1 MSTTSFSL
9 ENKVALVTGGRRGL
23 GKAIA
28 LAFAGAGAD
37 VAICDNV
44 VESGELGTVAE
55 EIQSLG
61 RRSLAVQTDVTRS
74 SEVGNMVQR
83 VMNELGVIDIL
94 VNNAGILGVGATLLE
109 TTEDEWDKVFD
120 VDLKGCYL
128 CSQAVGKEM
137 VKQRRGNVI
146 NIASVGGLKV
156 RRRGRGAA
164 YSIAKAGIIM
174 LTRILAV
181 ELASYNIRVN
191 AIAPSMVRTEMAQ
204 RIVADPDAVA
214 AEEARIPL
222 GRLGEPVDIA
232 ATALFLASDASSYVT
247 GHTVVV
253 EGGQL
258 A

>member
-1 MSTTSFSL
+1 MSIPSFSL
-9 ENKVALVTGGRRGL
+9 ERKVAVVTGGRRGI
-23 GKAIA
+23 GRAIA
-28 LAFAGAGAD
+28 LAFAEAGAD
-37 VAICDNV
+37 VAVADFV
-44 VESGELGTVAE
+44 VEGGELAAVAE
-55 EIQSLG
+55 EIQRLG
-61 RRSLAVQTDVTRS
+61 RRSLAFQTDVTRS
-74 SEVGNMVQR
+74 SDVDNMVQR
-83 VMNELGVIDIL
+83 VIDELGVIDIL
-94 VNNAGILGVGATLLE
+94 VNNAGIVGLGSTVLE
-109 TTEDEWDKVFD
+109 TTEDDWDKVID
-120 VDLKGCYL
+120 VNLKGCYL

-137 VKQRRGNVI
+137 VKQRRGNII
-146 NIASVGGLKV
+146 NMASVGGLKV

-164 YSIAKAGIIM
+164 YSISKAGIIM

-204 RIVADPDAVA
+204 SIIADPKAIA

-222 GRLGEPVDIA
+222 GRVGEPEDIA

-247 GHTVVV
+247 GHTVIA